1 MVPRDKLAPE
11 MGLKPLQVIILA
23 QTVGFPAE

>member
-11 MGLKPLQVIILA
+11 MELKLLQVIILA
-23 QTVGFPAE
+23 QSVGFPGE